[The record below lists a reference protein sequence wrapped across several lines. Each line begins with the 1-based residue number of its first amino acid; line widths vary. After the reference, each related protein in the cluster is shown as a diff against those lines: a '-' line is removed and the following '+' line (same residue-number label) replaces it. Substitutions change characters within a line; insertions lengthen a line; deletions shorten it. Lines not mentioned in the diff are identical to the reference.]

1 MIAIAIGV
9 AAVLAAAAGLLGLGL
24 VPLWVVALVAG
35 VLALAT
41 RVPRTLALALG
52 IGGFLALELG
62 LLMLTPL
69 IGVGM
74 TVPHVAVFVVV
85 SGASAV
91 ALRRASVGS
100 VMGGPGGP
108 MLAFAPFVGAGLFL
122 ATMALSQVL
131 PGALRLAWAM
141 NGDTVNAMLFSRFML
156 DAGGIDQVAVP
167 QPTPLPFGMAAANM
181 ESGRAGLPDAALLEH
196 DVART
201 AQVWVLLIALICV
214 LVGVVVARA
223 ARGASRAWAVS
234 VTAVASAAPLI
245 WYVVGVQFEFGFMN
259 SSFAMVLLLAA
270 WLAYLGG
277 RSQPVLA
284 LVGLFVVALGL
295 LAVWSPLVICVAP
308 LGLVLLV
315 ARWRELRQ
323 TPARVLLAAALAPVA
338 FLAYAVLV
346 TVPTFLA
353 QSEALGS
360 DGGFPE
366 ITDSQILVII
376 AATVLAIVVAWQRL
390 GGDAPRGA
398 LAVLIGFSIG
408 LGYLLLQRQGAVFG
422 WGYYPAKFAWTTSIL
437 LLTIAASFVVAV
449 IADSSSRGRAR
460 AVLTVAAG
468 AALASLMWGP
478 VPHRA
483 VAAAAH
489 PHRDRVRQPER
500 RRRHRVRALG
510 RRERPGHAVAH
521 ERRRPLAELVAAPGG
536 RAGCRDQ
543 PRAHLRVRAAA
554 ERPAGVRGG
563 GRPARHHDPHLGPGR
578 RGGPRRDVPRRRL
591 LGRGGL
597 VLRSATPGGRPG
609 ARTRRRP

>member
-41 RVPRTLALALG
+41 RIPRTLALALG

-223 ARGASRAWAVS
+223 ARGASRGWAVS

-478 VPHRA
+478 VLPTAQLPLPRILTGTA
-483 VAAAAH
+483 FDNQNAAADIVFELSGAKNGQDMLW
-489 PHRDRVRQPER
+489 RTSVGDRWPNSWLLQVDVPDAATNPVRIYAFVPQLSAQQVCE
-500 RRRHRVRALG
+500 VAGGL
-510 RRERPGHAVAH
+510 PGITVHTSD
-521 ERRRPLAELVAAPGG
+521 P
-536 RAGCRDQ
+536 
-543 PRAHLRVRAAA
+543 AA
-554 ERPAGVRGG
+554 EADL
-563 GRPARHHDPHLGPGR
+563 A
-578 RGGPRRDVPRRRL
+578 
-591 LGRGGL
+591 
-597 VLRSATPGGRPG
+597 ATCPDADYSVEVGSY
-609 ARTRRRP
+609 